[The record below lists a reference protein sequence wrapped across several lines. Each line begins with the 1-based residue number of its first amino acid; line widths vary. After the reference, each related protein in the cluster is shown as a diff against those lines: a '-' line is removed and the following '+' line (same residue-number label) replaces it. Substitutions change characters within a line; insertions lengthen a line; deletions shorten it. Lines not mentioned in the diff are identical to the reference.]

1 MGTFRTLPMPQLAG
15 LAPVSA
21 ASSWGYGSWV
31 EIIQTAEAC
40 SILGVSFM
48 TTGIPGSS
56 DVTLEQMFDI
66 GTGAAGAE
74 SVSIQVPSL
83 VRADTLVGYWLNTIA
98 WFLPEPFSVSAGTR
112 LAVRAADSSTSAR
125 AYEGFRLII
134 DQITP
139 AGPQDFG
146 LNVNQAVNRAA
157 VI

>member
-21 ASSWGYGSWV
+21 ASGWGYGSWV
-31 EIIQTAEAC
+31 QIIQTSEDC
-40 SILGVSFM
+40 SILGMSVQW
-48 TTGIPGSS
+48 TAIPSV
-56 DVTLEQMFDI
+56 DVTEEIIFDI

-74 SVSIQVPSL
+74 A
-83 VRADTLVGYWLNTIA
+83 VRLQITQSFRQDTAVGYYLSTIA
-98 WFLPEPFSVSAGTR
+98 PMLPEPYSISAGTR
-112 LAVRAADSSTSAR
+112 IAVRVADSNAAAR
-125 AYEGFRLII
+125 TYQGFRLLI

-146 LNVNQAVNRAA
+146 LNVNRAVNRAA